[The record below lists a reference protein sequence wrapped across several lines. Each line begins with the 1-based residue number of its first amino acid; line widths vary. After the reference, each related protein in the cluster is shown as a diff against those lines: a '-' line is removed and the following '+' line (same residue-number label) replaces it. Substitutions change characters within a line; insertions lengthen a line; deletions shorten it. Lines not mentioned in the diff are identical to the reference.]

1 MAGSRPLYQHTR
13 TSPGGAA
20 GLGRSGWGYRAGL
33 PFTYAVVGRWRGG
46 VLLAKD
52 AGAVQLVTAAETKAQ
67 CTLGKT
73 AVRAGNGEHY
83 YYWVI
88 T

>member
-1 MAGSRPLYQHTR
+1 M
-13 TSPGGAA
+13 
-20 GLGRSGWGYRAGL
+20 GLGRPGDNGRAGL
-33 PFTYAVVGRWRGG
+33 PFTNAVVGRWRGG

-73 AVRAGNGEHY
+73 VVKAGNAEHY